1 MSGVCEYCKVRYA
14 GETCS
19 SCSYRLDVMA
29 ARASAARPTTVQL
42 PPVNGLPH
50 QPVSPAPDAQQTPV
64 AASPSQAPYGQ
75 PTPTSYLAQ
84 QAAPAYGSSKF
95 IGDAQPIPGMPLSRI
110 LNALCYVVAGIAM
123 IVISAQP
130 RIPVAA
136 PLLIGLAFIAYG
148 IKIAVTRG
156 SYWMASFIYVLAIGA
171 VLAMF
176 GVLSR

>member
-1 MSGVCEYCKVRYA
+1 
-14 GETCS
+14 
-19 SCSYRLDVMA
+19 
-29 ARASAARPTTVQL
+29 
-42 PPVNGLPH
+42 
-50 QPVSPAPDAQQTPV
+50 
-64 AASPSQAPYGQ
+64 
-75 PTPTSYLAQ
+75 
-84 QAAPAYGSSKF
+84 
-95 IGDAQPIPGMPLSRI
+95 MPLSRI